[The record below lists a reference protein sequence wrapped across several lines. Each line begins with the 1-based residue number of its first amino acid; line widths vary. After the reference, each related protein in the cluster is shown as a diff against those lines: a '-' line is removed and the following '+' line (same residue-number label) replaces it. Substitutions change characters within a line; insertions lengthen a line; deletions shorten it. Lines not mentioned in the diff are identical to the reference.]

1 MKFAESQLISMHA
14 MVYAVLTQPYTH
26 ARGVWPSYTMA
37 CILITFL
44 RVHTLSAV
52 ALISMAAVVQ
62 TCIHTAC
69 VKLGARIKTA
79 ILKLIHK

>member
-37 CILITFL
+37 CILMSFL
-44 RVHTLSAV
+44 HAHTLSAV

-62 TCIHTAC
+62 
-69 VKLGARIKTA
+69 LY
-79 ILKLIHK
+79 ILPPSLTGL

>member
-14 MVYAVLTQPYTH
+14 VVYAVLTQPYTH

-37 CILITFL
+37 CILMSFL
-44 RVHTLSAV
+44 RAHTLCAV

-62 TCIHTAC
+62 TCVSMKPQA
-69 VKLGARIKTA
+69 VVEVGL
-79 ILKLIHK
+79 L